1 MARTAA
7 QIKAEIKDIRDKY
20 DQIFARAS
28 KDGDIPQSDAD
39 EMVEMDVKL
48 EALTEEYSQRAQDE
62 RRAKSNRDAMSQ
74 IFASDE
80 TPQEVTDGVKA
91 LLGDDGDK
99 IVKTKAEFRDIGK
112 RLVEHPEF
120 AGWLEG
126 LTGGGTRTISDNMS
140 VKSPVIT
147 LDSNIREMSALITGL
162 SSTSGGAL
170 VVNDRRDIIVPL
182 GRDDLRVVDLLTRMS
197 TSSDSVEFVRV
208 TTETNNAAPTAEAT
222 SGSDGDK
229 PESAVAMAI
238 VTEIVETIAHWIPI
252 TRRAASDARQIMSY
266 VNDFLMW
273 GLLDALNDQIING
286 TGTTPQLR
294 GLDDL
299 SNTQSQAFDTDILT
313 TTRKARTKVRTVGKA
328 TPTAYVMSPE
338 NWEEIDLLQDNEARY
353 IFGGP
358 QRMGSPMLW
367 GLPVVEEE
375 VVAADQGFVGDWR
388 MGIIFDREQAQ
399 IYMTDSHSD
408 FFIRN
413 ILVLLAEMRAA
424 IAWLKP
430 AAFVEITLGS

>member
-7 QIKAEIKDIRDKY
+7 AVKAEIKDIRDKY
-20 DQIFARAS
+20 EAIFA
-28 KDGDIPQSDAD
+28 KGDATESEQD
-39 EMVEMDVKL
+39 EMRTMDVKL
-48 EALTEEYSQRAQDE
+48 EELTIEYSNRLQDE
-62 RRAKSNRDAMSQ
+62 QRAKSNREAMNKL
-74 IFASDE
+74 FAGEGDNKP
-80 TPQEVTDGVKA
+80 TGDGSKA
-91 LLGDDGDK
+91 VDDGDK
-99 IVKTKAEFRDIGK
+99 LVNTRAEFESIGK
-112 RLVEHPEF
+112 RLIEHPDF
-120 AGWLEG
+120 KGWLDG
-126 LTGGGTRTISDNMS
+126 MTGGGARRISDNMS
-140 VKSPVIT
+140 VKSPVIELPQT
-147 LDSNIREMSALITGL
+147 VHETKALITGL

-170 VVNDRRDIIVPL
+170 VVNDRRNIIVPL

-197 TSSDSVEFVRV
+197 TSSDAVEFVRV
-208 TTETNNAAPTAEAT
+208 TTETNNAAPVLEAT
-222 SGSDGDK
+222 SAADGAK
-229 PESAVAMAI
+229 PESAVAMAV

-252 TRRAASDARQIMSY
+252 TRRAASDANQIMSY

-286 TGTTPQLR
+286 TGTSPQLR

-299 SNTQSQAFDTDILT
+299 SGTQSQAFDTDILT

-328 TPTAYVMSPE
+328 TPTAFVMSPE

-353 IFGGP
+353 FFGGP
-358 QRMGSPMLW
+358 ARMGAPMLW

-375 VVAADQGFVGDWR
+375 AVAADQGFVGDWR

-399 IYMTDSHSD
+399 IYMTDSHDD

-430 AAFVEITLGS
+430 AAFVEITLGV